1 MVVVD
6 EDAFEPRAM
15 LAALCA
21 GGHES
26 GGVVSFT
33 GLCRGGSG
41 GGKSVTA
48 LTLDAHPS
56 YTAKVIADMEAE
68 ARGRWP
74 LHDVVIRHRHG
85 RVLPGEAIVFVGVAA
100 THRRAAFE
108 AADYLMDQLKTR
120 APFWK
125 NEEGADGSA
134 WLDPK
139 PEEMERAARWKM
151 QG

>member
-6 EDAFEPRAM
+6 EDAIEPGAM
-15 LAALCA
+15 LACLCA
-21 GGHES
+21 GDHDS

-33 GLCRGGSG
+33 GLCRGGTDDG
-41 GGKSVTA
+41 AVTA
-48 LTLDAHPS
+48 LILDAHPS
-56 YTAKVIADMEAE
+56 YTAKAIADMEAE

-85 RVLPGEAIVFVGVAA
+85 RVPPGEAIVFVGVAA
-100 THRRAAFE
+100 RHRRAAFE

-125 NEEGADGSA
+125 KEERDAGSV
-134 WLDPK
+134 WLDPSH
-139 PEEMERAARWKM
+139 EEQERAARW
-151 QG
+151 QIQA

>member
-6 EDAFEPRAM
+6 EDAFDPGAM

-21 GGHES
+21 GDHDS

-33 GLCRGGSG
+33 GLCRGRAEG
-41 GGKSVTA
+41 GSVTA
-48 LTLDAHPS
+48 LILDAHPS
-56 YTAKVIADMEAE
+56 YTAKVIVDLEAE
-68 ARGRWP
+68 ARARWV
-74 LHDVVIRHRHG
+74 LDDVVIRHRHG
-85 RVLPGEAIVFVGVAA
+85 RIQPGEAIVFVGVAA

-108 AADYLMDQLKTR
+108 AADFLMDQLKTR

-125 NEEGADGSA
+125 REESEAGSV

-139 PEEMERAARWKM
+139 PQELERAQRWKVVA
-151 QG
+151 